1 MNERPKCPPQVKRT
15 PDNWKKVFKV
25 FDDDNASLE
34 DGEGIKCKD
43 QVVFER
49 VWGTIEFYSFS
60 SLVELDVV
68 NTVTEWLGKCRI
80 ILVNT
85 IHYLISK
92 PITVVIFD
100 NDDDDD
106 DDNQNE
112 QDSRSV
118 DAGRG

>member
-1 MNERPKCPPQVKRT
+1 M
-15 PDNWKKVFKV
+15 F
-25 FDDDNASLE
+25 
-34 DGEGIKCKD
+34 GEQLNFIL
-43 QVVFER
+43 FL
-49 VWGTIEFYSFS
+49 

-68 NTVTEWLGKCRI
+68 NTVTEWLGKCSERRI